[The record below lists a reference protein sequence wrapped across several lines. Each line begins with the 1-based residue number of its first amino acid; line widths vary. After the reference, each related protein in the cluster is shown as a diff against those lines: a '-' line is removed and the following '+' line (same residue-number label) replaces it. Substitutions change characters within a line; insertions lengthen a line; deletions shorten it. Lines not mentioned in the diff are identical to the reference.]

1 MRRAVTLRVH
11 AVPVDIY
18 QRSKGRAA
26 IYRRFKGQ
34 EAATNKRAALYFHS
48 TVRLFV
54 YTFRRFAK
62 GVCTKDPIREAAFH
76 KNALQLT
83 SFSVRARQVNRDYKI
98 T

>member
-1 MRRAVTLRVH
+1 MLRAVTHRVH
-11 AVPVDIY
+11 AVPVNIY

-34 EAATNKRAALYFHS
+34 EAATNKRAALCFHS

-62 GVCTKDPIREAAFH
+62 RVCAKDPIR
-76 KNALQLT
+76 
-83 SFSVRARQVNRDYKI
+83 ARRRFTRTRYR
-98 T
+98 